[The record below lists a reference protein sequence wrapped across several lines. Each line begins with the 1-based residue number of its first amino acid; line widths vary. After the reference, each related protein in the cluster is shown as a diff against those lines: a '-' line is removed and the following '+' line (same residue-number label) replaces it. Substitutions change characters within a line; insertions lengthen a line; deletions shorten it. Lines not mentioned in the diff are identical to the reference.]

1 VLPSGHSVAESTLE
15 APTIPEPASADQSL
29 PREPVPWTLRAFA
42 SEHPWLCTG
51 AVVVLVSVVLT
62 AWARTRPSYDAYGW
76 MVWGYQTLHLSLD
89 LGGAPSWKPVPFLFT
104 VPYALF
110 GHYQLWLW
118 MFTATSV
125 ALAGPVFGARIA
137 FRLCGGSSR
146 GEESTDA
153 ARGLQRF
160 APYAAAFVAGA
171 AVLGIEDY
179 LHYIL
184 SSQSDPMLVTFL
196 LAALDMGL
204 IGRYRWALVFAVLTG
219 LGRPE
224 VWPFLGLFM
233 LWCWFKVP
241 GMRWMVVAGVVLIA
255 FMWFGIPTITNG
267 RPDVAGQL
275 AKGSPRE
282 LKSNQFVGTV
292 KRFHEMQYLPVWIA
306 AAVAFVLALIR
317 RDRIVV
323 ALGVGVVAWLFVEIA
338 FAYHGWPAL
347 PRYMFEAAGVVAVL
361 AGVAVGWL
369 LGDLPRIVRGVPAW
383 AGVVLAAV
391 LVVAML
397 PGAISRARAEH
408 KDLVHEHART
418 HEISLLASVTNAIGG
433 THHVLD
439 CGQPVTDV
447 GYVSSLAWLY
457 HKDVGSIGGL
467 QQHVEGAELANPSI
481 PKVLFKPLS
490 QGGWNVEPW
499 HTQPPNVAGCAGLHV
514 TYTSSGALIRP

>member
-1 VLPSGHSVAESTLE
+1 MAESTLE
-15 APTIPEPASADQSL
+15 APTIPEAAAADHA
-29 PREPVPWTLRAFA
+29 PGREPVPWTLREYVR
-42 SEHPWLCTG
+42 EHPGVST
-51 AVVVLVSVVLT
+51 AVVLLVISALLVL
-62 AWARTRPSYDAYGW
+62 WARTRPSYDAYGW
-76 MVWGYQTLHLSLD
+76 MVWGYQTLHGSLD

-104 VPYALF
+104 VPFALF

-118 MFTATSV
+118 MLTSCAV

-137 FRLCGGSSR
+137 FRLCGGSEPR
-146 GEESTDA
+146 RES
-153 ARGLQRF
+153 GPLPPLQRF

-184 SSQSDPMLVTFL
+184 SSQSDPMLVTFT

-204 IGRYRWALVFAVLTG
+204 LRRYRWALVFAVLTG

-224 VWPFLGLFM
+224 IWPFLGLFM

-241 GMRWMVVAGVVLIA
+241 GMRWMVVAGVAVIA

-282 LKSNQFVGTV
+282 LKSNQLVGTV

-306 AAVAFVLALIR
+306 AAFAVLLAALR
-317 RDRIVV
+317 RNWVV
-323 ALGVGVVAWLFVEIA
+323 LALGVGIVGWLIVEIA

-347 PRYMFEAAGVVAVL
+347 PRYMFESAGVVAVL
-361 AGVAVGWL
+361 AGVAIGWL
-369 LGDLPRIVRGVPAW
+369 LRDVPRIVRGAPAR
-383 AGVVLAAV
+383 AGALVAVVLVAA
-391 LVVAML
+391 MI
-397 PGAISRARAEH
+397 PGAVSRLRTEH
-408 KDLVHEHART
+408 QDLRHERART
-418 HEISLLASVTNAIGG
+418 HEISLLAGVTGAIGG
-433 THHVLD
+433 SHHVLD

-457 HKDVGSIGGL
+457 HQDVGSIGGL
-467 QQHVEGAELANPSI
+467 QQHVEGPELANPAI

-490 QGGWNVEPW
+490 QGGWNVLPW
-499 HTQPPNVAGCAGLHV
+499 HTRPSQVARCAGLHV
-514 TYTSSGALIRP
+514 TYTQSGALIRR

>member
-1 VLPSGHSVAESTLE
+1 V
-15 APTIPEPASADQSL
+15 
-29 PREPVPWTLRAFA
+29 
-42 SEHPWLCTG
+42 SEHPWLSTG
-51 AVVVLVSVVLT
+51 VVIVAVSTLLV

-76 MVWGYQTLHLSLD
+76 MVWGYQTLHGSLD

-104 VPYALF
+104 VPFALF

-118 MFTATSV
+118 MITACAV

-137 FRLCGGSSR
+137 FRLSGGR
-146 GEESTDA
+146 EPRQDLPPL
-153 ARGLQRF
+153 RRY

-204 IGRYRWALVFAVLTG
+204 LGRYRWALVFAVLTG

-241 GMRWMVVAGVVLIA
+241 GMRWMVIAGVVLIA

-275 AKGSPRE
+275 AKGSPRQ
-282 LKSNQFVGTV
+282 LKSNQLIGTV
-292 KRFHEMQYLPVWIA
+292 KRFHEMQYLPIWIA
-306 AAVAFVLALIR
+306 AALAVVLAAVR
-317 RDRIVV
+317 RNWIVL
-323 ALGVGVVAWLFVEIA
+323 ALGVGVVAWLIVEIA

-369 LGDLPRIVRGVPAW
+369 LGDLPRIIRGAPAW
-383 AGVVLAAV
+383 AGAVVAAI

-397 PGAISRARAEH
+397 PGAVSRARTEH
-408 KDLVHEHART
+408 QDLRHERART
-418 HEISLLASVTNAIGG
+418 HQIATLQSATLRLGG
-433 THHVLD
+433 AAHILR

-457 HKDVGSIGGL
+457 HEDVGSIGGL
-467 QQHVEGAELANPSI
+467 QQGVEKAELRNPAI
-481 PKVLFKPLS
+481 PKVLFKPIS
-490 QGGWNVEPW
+490 SGGWNVEPW
-499 HTQPPNVAGCAGLHV
+499 HTRANQVARCAGLHA
-514 TYTSSGALIRP
+514 TYTGSGALIPR